1 MKVRKVIDTQLE
13 IGAGKDR
20 VWQVLADF
28 DSYARWNPMI
38 RRASGRA
45 VPGSRLKVCFQ
56 PPGQA
61 RARIF
66 RPVLT
71 VVDPGRELRWTADR
85 SFPGFFGM
93 EHYWT
98 LSALSDGRTRL
109 IHGVFFTGIIGFL
122 AAVVLQ
128 RMISRAFEEMNLA
141 HKAHAEQPAGMETA

>member
-1 MKVRKVIDTQLE
+1 MRVRKIIDTQLE

-45 VPGSRLKVCFQ
+45 VPGARLKVCFQ

-71 VVDPGRELRWTADR
+71 VVDPGRELRWNAGW
-85 SFPGFFGM
+85 SLPGFFGM

-98 LSALSDGRTRL
+98 LSVLSDERTRL
-109 IHGVFFTGIIGFL
+109 LHGVFFTGIAGVL
-122 AAVVLQ
+122 AAAVLQ

-141 HKAHAEQPAGMETA
+141 HKDRAEQPAGTQTA